1 MTTDPV
7 RFLIRAYMVWLYG
20 FEQHMNNSKMAL
32 AQRQQQQQ
40 GKVGGAGGSQ
50 KAVSV
55 SAPSPAHSQATIDPA
70 LTPQAND
77 PSPAPTT
84 APTPLGQSAPT
95 PTMAS
100 APTPTGSAPTPIPQP
115 QTQNQNQFPAPMAMP
130 NNGFPQQQ
138 MGYPPNQSMTPQ
150 MGYMPPQ
157 NFVPPYPPQPPHG
170 STFDNTA
177 RHIPPPIKTDA
188 RVPMSGSHTGTPTP
202 ARGTGAKRGRKRK
215 DATGGASASTG
226 ARSATTSRAATPAP
240 APAPVPQPPVI
251 EAPIARPPTPKRAR
265 YKVEY
270 RPLHLPQKHLAGWDD
285 RAVTSTFPKNN
296 IGHPARSIH
305 ELGIVDMEAVLM
317 GLRSRIPRELGYCLT
332 VLSMLSMG
340 SPEENIPGLPL
351 TAITEI
357 YVELLE
363 LLSEAAFGEDGYE
376 AWSTTAPTQS
386 HLNDMSFGE
395 LEQIGR
401 DFDFGLDERK
411 DTTGGQ
417 TDIVL
422 TCLNL
427 LRNLSIL
434 PENCQLMSGHPEVFE
449 LLANLSDGR
458 LCRLPASIRPTT
470 ATEDEH
476 DRDSSISSKPKI
488 HHQPFSIYELA
499 RVRRDVITIL
509 SNLGSSIELSKSSP
523 KSIQQVVKV
532 VSSFLSSGW
541 SMQSAKESLYGSHPN
556 PHHQPSPSPMSQH
569 SVNRAVEAFC
579 KLSWSDANREVLSK
593 LPESQL
599 VTIFESMLKLLP
611 VQRRHFELL
620 YSTEE
625 YLGQTE
631 CLALSLYSLAFLAPL
646 PTRTSLRNIPGGIS
660 VMTRIIFDLSRKGID
675 FRSNPYAVLVRRLA
689 ETLGILNGTNGLE
702 SENSLSGMSFGAG
715 VAVGTGTGSGNGG
728 NKVVQRGWLA
738 EHEERVMES
747 MGIRGIDVPAFVE
760 LDNLWWAGGD

>member
-1 MTTDPV
+1 
-7 RFLIRAYMVWLYG
+7 
-20 FEQHMNNSKMAL
+20 
-32 AQRQQQQQ
+32 
-40 GKVGGAGGSQ
+40 
-50 KAVSV
+50 
-55 SAPSPAHSQATIDPA
+55 
-70 LTPQAND
+70 
-77 PSPAPTT
+77 
-84 APTPLGQSAPT
+84 
-95 PTMAS
+95 
-100 APTPTGSAPTPIPQP
+100 
-115 QTQNQNQFPAPMAMP
+115 
-130 NNGFPQQQ
+130 
-138 MGYPPNQSMTPQ
+138 
-150 MGYMPPQ
+150 
-157 NFVPPYPPQPPHG
+157 
-170 STFDNTA
+170 
-177 RHIPPPIKTDA
+177 
-188 RVPMSGSHTGTPTP
+188 MS
-202 ARGTGAKRGRKRK
+202 
-215 DATGGASASTG
+215 
-226 ARSATTSRAATPAP
+226 
-240 APAPVPQPPVI
+240 
-251 EAPIARPPTPKRAR
+251 
-265 YKVEY
+265 
-270 RPLHLPQKHLAGWDD
+270 QKHLAGWDG
-285 RAVTSTFPKNN
+285 RAVSSTFPKNN

-305 ELGIVDMEAVLM
+305 ELGIVDMESVLM

-363 LLSEAAFGEDGYE
+363 LLSEATFGEDGYE
-376 AWSTTAPTQS
+376 AWSVTAPTTS
-386 HLNDMSFGE
+386 SLNDMSFSE

-411 DTTGGQ
+411 DSTGGQ

-434 PENCQLMSGHPEVFE
+434 PENCELMSGHPEVFE

-458 LCRLPASIRPTT
+458 LCRLPASIRSIPDADEDREDDSQSASGSKSKSKTT
-470 ATEDEH
+470 
-476 DRDSSISSKPKI
+476 SKT

-523 KSIQQVVKV
+523 GSIGQIVKV
-532 VSSFLSSGW
+532 VSSFISSGW
-541 SMQSAKESLYGSHPN
+541 SMQSAKESLYGSPAQPP
-556 PHHQPSPSPMSQH
+556 PHVSGPSPSIAQH
-569 SVNRAVEAFC
+569 SVNRAIEAFC
-579 KLSWSDANREVLSK
+579 KLSWSDANRQVLSK
-593 LPESQL
+593 LPEHLL

-620 YSTEE
+620 YSMEE

-646 PTRTSLRNIPGGIS
+646 STRSTMRNIPGGTS
-660 VMTRIIFDLSRKGID
+660 VITRIIFELSRKGVD

-702 SENSLSGMSFGAG
+702 SEDSLSGMSFGAHIAG
-715 VAVGTGTGSGNGG
+715 VTGHGSGSGNG

-738 EHEERVMES
+738 EHEDRVMES

-760 LDNLWWAGGD
+760 LDNLWWAGE